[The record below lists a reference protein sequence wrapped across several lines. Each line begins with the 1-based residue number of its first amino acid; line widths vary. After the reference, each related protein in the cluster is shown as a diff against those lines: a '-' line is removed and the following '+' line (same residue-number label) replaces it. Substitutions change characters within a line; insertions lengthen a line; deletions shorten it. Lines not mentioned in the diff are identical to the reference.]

1 MAIEDFIHEIRE
13 FLKEDQ
19 VIVDRDSLSHFSYDA
34 TERHSLP
41 QAAVLPENTE
51 QVSHIL
57 RCCSRHN
64 VAVTPQGGRTGLSG
78 GAVPTGGGIV
88 LAFSR
93 MNRILEIDEANMFAV
108 VEPGVISNDLQKALD
123 ERGLFFPPD
132 PSSTVDSTLGGNVAE
147 NAGYTRAVKYG
158 VTRDYVR
165 GIEAVLPSGDIISLG
180 GKTLKNVAGYDL
192 ISLITGSEGTL
203 AIITKITLRILTRP
217 RIRRTIIAYL
227 DDLVSAA
234 DLIVAIFKSGIMPC
248 AVELMDTVAINT
260 VADHLGISLN
270 RDSAAMVL
278 IELDGHNENG
288 VNEEA
293 CEIHS
298 LCKQFPGTFD
308 VHLAADIAE
317 ADRFWLSRREVLPS
331 LKALGKDHLEAD
343 VAVPRYKLP
352 FLVRFVRGL
361 EHSDALRIA
370 TYGHAGDGNL
380 HVTILY
386 RRRNFAELDEAYRLL
401 EKIYER
407 TIEMGGT
414 LTGEHGVGLTVMDY
428 LPMQLTGETLP
439 LMKRIKDAFDPKG
452 LLNPGKIFK
461 ESNGTKKEA

>member
-1 MAIEDFIHEIRE
+1 MAFEN
-13 FLKEDQ
+13 FLRDIAELLNPDQ
-19 VIVDRDSLSHFSYDA
+19 IIIDHDNLSHFSYDA

-57 RCCSRHN
+57 RCCYRHN

-78 GAVPTGGGIV
+78 GAVPVTGGIV
-88 LAFSR
+88 LAFPR

-108 VEPGVISNDLQKALD
+108 VEPGVISNDLQKALT

-165 GIEAVLPSGDIISLG
+165 GIEAVLPSGDVITLG

-203 AIITKITLRILTRP
+203 AVITKITLRILTRP
-217 RIRRTIIAYL
+217 RVRRTVVAYL

-234 DLIVAIFKSGIMPC
+234 DLIVAVFRSGVMPC
-248 AVELMDTVAINT
+248 AVELMDTIAINN
-260 VADHLGISLN
+260 VADYLSVPLN
-270 RDSAAMVL
+270 RTAAAMVL
-278 IELDGHNENG
+278 IEMDGHDENAVNNEAR
-288 VNEEA
+288 EM
-293 CEIHS
+293 HS
-298 LCKQFPGTFD
+298 LCANSPGTFD
-308 VHLAADIAE
+308 VHFAPNDAAADK
-317 ADRFWLSRREVLPS
+317 FWLARREVLPS

-343 VAVPRYKLP
+343 VAVPRYQLP
-352 FLVRFVRGL
+352 FLVRFIRSL
-361 EHSDALRIA
+361 QHSDALRIA

-401 EKIYER
+401 EEIYREA
-407 TIEMGGT
+407 IAMGGT

-428 LPMQLTGETLP
+428 LPLQLGGDVLP
-439 LMKRIKDAFDPKG
+439 LMKRIKDTFDPKG

-461 ESNGTKKEA
+461 EPGAQNK

>member
-1 MAIEDFIHEIRE
+1 MAFDDFLREIGN

-19 VIVDRDSLSHFSYDA
+19 IITDKDNLSHFSYDA

-51 QVSHIL
+51 QVSRIM
-57 RCCSRHN
+57 RCCSMHN

-78 GAVPTGGGIV
+78 GAVPVTGGVV
-88 LAFSR
+88 LAFPR

-108 VEPGVISNDLQKALD
+108 VEPGVISNDLQKALN

-165 GIEAVLPSGDIISLG
+165 GIEAVLPSGETITLG

-203 AIITKITLRILTRP
+203 AVITKITLRILTRP
-217 RIRRTIIAYL
+217 RVRRTIVACL

-234 DLIVAIFKSGIMPC
+234 DLIVAVFRTGIMPC
-248 AVELMDTVAINT
+248 AVELMDTIAINT
-260 VADHLGISLN
+260 VAGYLN
-270 RDSAAMVL
+270 IPLDRTAAAMVL
-278 IELDGHNENG
+278 IEIDGHSEDAVDNEAR
-288 VNEEA
+288 ELHA
-293 CEIHS
+293 
-298 LCKQFPGTFD
+298 LCRNAPGTFD
-308 VHLAADIAE
+308 VHLAADDAE

-352 FLVRFVRGL
+352 FLVRFVRNLKHG
-361 EHSDALRIA
+361 DALRIA

-401 EKIYER
+401 EQIYRE
-407 TIEMGGT
+407 TVAMGGS

-428 LPMQLTGETLP
+428 LPLQLGGEVLP
-439 LMKRIKDAFDPKG
+439 LMKRVKDAFDPKG
-452 LLNPGKIFK
+452 LLNPGKVFK
-461 ESNGTKKEA
+461 GPDGSKKR